1 MWYRGSVEVGIGQTA
16 ASPATAE
23 VEVCRGTITAF
34 YRLFPQGCS
43 GLVHLQV
50 FYQTRQIFPT
60 TPGQFYI
67 GDGSEI
73 LGDASVELDEPE
85 YVLELRGWAPSSKY
99 AHVVYCEFYIARPV
113 ISVPVP
119 LGGLGIEVPVF
130 AEGA

>member
-1 MWYRGSVEVGIGQTA
+1 VGARGSVEVGIGQA
-16 ASPATAE
+16 ASSPATAF
-23 VEVCRGTITAF
+23 VEVCRGTITSF

-60 TPGQFYI
+60 TPGQSYI

-85 YVLELRGWAPSSKY
+85 YVLELRGWAPESRY
-99 AHVVYCEFYIARPV
+99 VHVVYCEFYIARPAIV
-113 ISVPVP
+113 VPVP
-119 LGGLGIEVPVF
+119 MRWLEVGFPVVEE
-130 AEGA
+130 A